1 MRRTPLTTHHPNGS
15 MQAAVL
21 YGPSQVAVETLPVP
35 DIGPGDVLVR
45 VAAATTCGTDLKVF
59 LQGRHARMLTPPS
72 VFGHEFSGTV
82 AAVGSQVRGFE
93 PGMRV
98 VSNNSAPCGCCYYCV
113 RGQRN
118 LCDDL
123 VFINGAYAEYIT
135 VPERIVR
142 TNLLRLPDDIPFPVA
157 CITEPLACVLHCLDL
172 AHFDTGDTV
181 VVNGDGP
188 SGLMLAAMAKRRGA
202 RVILCGRAPQRLRVA
217 RQFGIEQL
225 VNYAAVSDQ
234 VEAVRA
240 LTEDGRGV
248 EVAIEAVGRPAV
260 WETTTAMVRKG
271 GQAIFYGGPPGGT
284 SMRVDAPTLH
294 YDQITL
300 QGVFHNTPAHVA
312 QALDVLADPALPWAS
327 LLSLTLPLARLPE
340 AFQMMMAREAL
351 KVVILPTS
359 QPN

>member
-1 MRRTPLTTHHPNGS
+1 MADHHPSGS

-21 YGPSQVAVETLPVP
+21 YGPRQVAVETLPVP
-35 DIGPGDVLVR
+35 AIGPGDVLVR
-45 VAAATTCGTDLKVF
+45 VDAATTCGTDLKVF
-59 LQGRHARMLTPPS
+59 LQGGHARMLTPPS

-82 AAVGSQVRGFE
+82 AAVGRQVQEFE
-93 PGMRV
+93 AGMRV
-98 VSNNSAPCGCCYYCV
+98 VSNNSAPCGNCYYC
-113 RGQRN
+113 RRSQSN

-123 VFINGAYAEYIT
+123 VFINGAYAEYIA

-142 TNLLRLPDDIPFPVA
+142 TNLWRLPKNLPFAVA

-172 AHFDTGDTV
+172 AAFVPGDTV

-217 RQFGIEQL
+217 KQFGIDWL
-225 VNYAAVSDQ
+225 VNYAEVPDQ

-240 LTEDGRGV
+240 LTEDRRGV
-248 EVAIEAVGRPAV
+248 EVAIEAVGRPEV

-271 GQAIFYGGPPGGT
+271 GQAIFYGGPPRGT
-284 SMRVDAPTLH
+284 TVRVDAPALH

-312 QALDVLADPALPWAS
+312 QALEMLADPALPWAS
-327 LLSLTLPLARLPE
+327 LLSATRPLACLPE
-340 AFQMMMAREAL
+340 AFELMLAREAL
-351 KVVILPTS
+351 KVIIVPAP
-359 QPN
+359 QPG

>member
-1 MRRTPLTTHHPNGS
+1 

-21 YGPSQVAVETLPVP
+21 YGPSQVAVETLPIP
-35 DIGPGDVLVR
+35 AIGPGDVLVR
-45 VAAATTCGTDLKVF
+45 IAAAATCGTDLKVY

-82 AAVGSQVRGFE
+82 AAVGSQVQGFA

-98 VSNNSAPCGCCYYCV
+98 ASNNSAPCARCYYCQ
-113 RGQRN
+113 RGQPN

-123 VFINGAYAEYIT
+123 VFINGAYAEYIA
-135 VPERIVR
+135 VPARIVQ
-142 TNLLRLPDDIPFPVA
+142 TNLLPLPDGLPFPVA
-157 CITEPLACVLHCLDL
+157 CITEPLACVLHGLDL
-172 AHFDTGDTV
+172 AAFAPGDTV
-181 VVNGDGP
+181 AVNGDGP

-217 RQFGIEQL
+217 EQFGIDRL
-225 VNYAAVSDQ
+225 VNYAEVPDQ
-234 VEAVRA
+234 AAAVRA
-240 LTEDGRGV
+240 LTDDGRGV
-248 EVAIEAVGRPAV
+248 DVAIEAVGRPDV

-284 SMRVDAPTLH
+284 TVRLDAPALH

-312 QALDVLADPALPWAS
+312 QALDILADPALPWTS
-327 LLSLTLPLARLPE
+327 LLSATLPLIRLPE
-340 AFQMMMAREAL
+340 AFDLMLARKAL
-351 KVVILPTS
+351 KVVILPS
-359 QPN
+359 PQPD

>member
-1 MRRTPLTTHHPNGS
+1 

-21 YGPSQVAVETLPVP
+21 YGPSRVAIETLPVP
-35 DIGPGDVLVR
+35 DFGPGDVLVR
-45 VAAATTCGTDLKVF
+45 VAAATTCGTDLKVY

-82 AAVGSQVRGFE
+82 AAVGSQVQGFE

-98 VSNNSAPCGCCYYCV
+98 VSNNSAPCGRCYSCS
-113 RGQRN
+113 RGKSN

-123 VFINGAYAEYIT
+123 VFINGAYAEYIA

-142 TNLLRLPDDIPFPVA
+142 TNLLPLPDDLPYHVA
-157 CITEPLACVLHCLDL
+157 CITEPLACVLHGLDL
-172 AHFDTGDTV
+172 ATFAVGDTV

-217 RQFGIEQL
+217 QQFGIEWWI
-225 VNYAAVSDQ
+225 NYAEVPDQ
-234 VEAVRA
+234 IEAVRE
-240 LTEDGRGV
+240 LTEDRRGV
-248 EVAIEAVGRPAV
+248 EVAIEAVGRPDV
-260 WETTTAMVRKG
+260 WETTAAMVRKG
-271 GQAIFYGGPPGGT
+271 GQAIFYGGPPSGT
-284 SMRVDAPTLH
+284 SMRVDAPSLH

-312 QALDVLADPALPWAS
+312 QALEILADSTLPWAS
-327 LLSLTLPLARLPE
+327 LLSTTMPLARLSE
-340 AFQMMMAREAL
+340 AFELMMAREAL

-359 QPN
+359 QPE

>member
-1 MRRTPLTTHHPNGS
+1 MTTHRPNGS

-21 YGPSQVAVETLPVP
+21 YGPSEVAVETLPVP

-82 AAVGSQVRGFE
+82 TAVGSQVRGFE

-98 VSNNSAPCGCCYYCV
+98 ASNNSAPCGCCYYCA
-113 RGQRN
+113 RGQPN

-123 VFINGAYAEYIT
+123 VFINGAYAEYIA

-142 TNLLRLPDDIPFPVA
+142 INMLRLPDDLAFPVA

-172 AHFDTGDTV
+172 AHFTTGDTV

-188 SGLMLAAMAKRRGA
+188 SGLMLAAMAKQRGA
-202 RVILCGRAPQRLRVA
+202 RVILCGRAPQRLQVA
-217 RQFGIEQL
+217 EQFGIEWL
-225 VNYAAVSDQ
+225 VNYAEAPDQ

-240 LTEDGRGV
+240 LTEDRRGV
-248 EVAIEAVGRPAV
+248 EVAIEAVGRPNV

-271 GQAIFYGGPPGGT
+271 GQAIFYGGPPNGT
-284 SMRVDAPTLH
+284 SMRVDAPALH

-312 QALDVLADPALPWAS
+312 QALEILAAPTLPWAS
-327 LLSLTLPLARLPE
+327 LLSATLPLARLPE
-340 AFQMMMAREAL
+340 AFQLMMAREAL
-351 KVVILPTS
+351 KVVILPTL

>member
-1 MRRTPLTTHHPNGS
+1 

-35 DIGPGDVLVR
+35 DIGSGDVLVR
-45 VAAATTCGTDLKVF
+45 VAAATTCGTDLKVY

-82 AAVGSQVRGFE
+82 AAVGTQVQGFE

-98 VSNNSAPCGCCYYCV
+98 ASNNSAPCERCYYCA
-113 RGQRN
+113 RGQPN

-123 VFINGAYAEYIT
+123 VFINGAYAEYIA
-135 VPERIVR
+135 VPQRIVR
-142 TNLLRLPDDIPFPVA
+142 ANLLHLPDDLSFPVA
-157 CITEPLACVLHCLDL
+157 CIAEPLACVLHCLDL
-172 AHFDTGDTV
+172 AVFVAGDTV

-188 SGLMLAAMAKRRGA
+188 SGLMLAAMARRRGA

-217 RQFGIEQL
+217 RQFGIEWL
-225 VNYAAVSDQ
+225 VNYAEVPDQ
-234 VEAVRA
+234 VQAVRA

-248 EVAIEAVGRPAV
+248 EVAIEAVGRPDV

-271 GQAIFYGGPPGGT
+271 GQAIFYGGPPSGT
-284 SMRVDAPTLH
+284 SMHVDAPALH

-312 QALDVLADPALPWAS
+312 QALEILADRTLPWAS
-327 LLSLTLPLARLPE
+327 LLSTTLPLGRLPE
-340 AFQMMMAREAL
+340 AFELMMAREAL
-351 KVVILPTS
+351 KVVIVPTS
-359 QPN
+359 QPD

>member
-1 MRRTPLTTHHPNGS
+1 

-35 DIGPGDVLVR
+35 AIGPGDVLVR
-45 VAAATTCGTDLKVF
+45 VAAAATCGTDLKVF

-98 VSNNSAPCGCCYYCV
+98 ASNNSAPCACCYYCS
-113 RGQRN
+113 RGQPN

-123 VFINGAYAEYIT
+123 VFINGAYAEYIA

-142 TNLLRLPDDIPFPVA
+142 TNLLCLPDELPFPVA
-157 CITEPLACVLHCLDL
+157 CMTEPLACVLHCLDL
-172 AHFDTGDTV
+172 AHFETGDTV

-188 SGLMLAAMAKRRGA
+188 SGLMLAAMASRRGA

-217 RQFGIEQL
+217 RQFGIEWL
-225 VNYAAVSDQ
+225 VNYAEVPDQ

-240 LTEDGRGV
+240 LTEDRRGT
-248 EVAIEAVGRPAV
+248 EVAIEAVGRPDV

-284 SMRVDAPTLH
+284 SMRVDAPALH

-312 QALDVLADPALPWAS
+312 QALEILADPALPWAA
-327 LLSLTLPLARLPE
+327 LLSATLPLARLPE
-340 AFQMMMAREAL
+340 AFGLMMAREAL
-351 KVVILPTS
+351 KVVILPMP

>member
-1 MRRTPLTTHHPNGS
+1 

-21 YGPSQVAVETLPVP
+21 YGPSRVAVETLPVP
-35 DIGPGDVLVR
+35 DIGPDDVLVR
-45 VAAATTCGTDLKVF
+45 VAAATTCGTDLKVY

-82 AAVGSQVRGFE
+82 AAAGSRVQGFE

-98 VSNNSAPCGCCYYCV
+98 VANNSAPCGRCYYCA
-113 RGQRN
+113 RRQPN

-123 VFINGAYAEYIT
+123 TFINGAYAEYIA
-135 VPERIVR
+135 VPARIVQ
-142 TNLLRLPDDIPFPVA
+142 TNLLRLPDGLPFPVA

-172 AHFDTGDTV
+172 AAFTAGDTV
-181 VVNGDGP
+181 AVNGDGP
-188 SGLMLAAMAKRRGA
+188 SGLMLAAMARQRGA

-217 RQFGIEQL
+217 RQFGIEWL
-225 VNYAAVSDQ
+225 VNYAEVPDQ

-240 LTEDGRGV
+240 LTEDNRGV
-248 EVAIEAVGRPAV
+248 EVAIEAVGRPEV

-284 SMRVDAPTLH
+284 SMRVDAPALH

-312 QALDVLADPALPWAS
+312 RALEILADPTLPWAT
-327 LLSLTLPLARLPE
+327 LLSTTLPLARLPE
-340 AFQMMMAREAL
+340 AFELMMAREAL
-351 KVVILPTS
+351 KVVILPAPQS
-359 QPN
+359 D

>member
-1 MRRTPLTTHHPNGS
+1 MADHHRNGS

-21 YGPSQVAVETLPVP
+21 YGPRHVAVETRPIP

-45 VAAATTCGTDLKVF
+45 VAAAATCGTDLKVF
-59 LQGRHARMLTPPS
+59 LQGGHARMLTPPS
-72 VFGHEFSGTV
+72 VFGHEFSGAV
-82 AAVGSQVRGFE
+82 AAVGSQVWGFE
-93 PGMRV
+93 PGVRV
-98 VSNNSAPCGCCYYCV
+98 VSNNSAPCERCYYCM
-113 RGQRN
+113 RGQPN

-123 VFINGAYAEYIT
+123 VFINGAYAEYIA

-142 TNLLRLPDDIPFPVA
+142 ANLWRLPDDLAFPVA
-157 CITEPLACVLHCLDL
+157 CIAEPLACVLHCLDL
-172 AHFDTGDTV
+172 AAFVPGDTV

-217 RQFGIEQL
+217 KQFGIDRL
-225 VNYAAVSDQ
+225 VNYAEVPDQ

-248 EVAIEAVGRPAV
+248 EVAIEAVGRPDV

-284 SMRVDAPTLH
+284 TVRLDAQALH

-312 QALDVLADPALPWAS
+312 QALEILADPALPWAS
-327 LLSLTLPLARLPE
+327 LLSAALPLARLPE
-340 AFQMMMAREAL
+340 AFELMLARKAL
-351 KVVILPTS
+351 KVTILPAPQS
-359 QPN
+359 D

>member
-1 MRRTPLTTHHPNGS
+1 M
-15 MQAAVL
+15 L
-21 YGPSQVAVETLPVP
+21 YGPSQVAVETLPIP
-35 DIGPGDVLVR
+35 AIGPGEVLVR
-45 VAAATTCGTDLKVF
+45 VVAATTCGTDLKVY

-82 AAVGSQVRGFE
+82 AAVGSQVSAFE

-98 VSNNSAPCGCCYYCV
+98 VSNNSAPCDRCFYCR
-113 RGQRN
+113 RGQPN

-123 VFINGAYAEYIT
+123 VFINGGYAEYIA
-135 VPERIVR
+135 VPERIVQ
-142 TNLLRLPDDIPFPVA
+142 TNLLILPDDLPFQVA

-172 AHFDTGDTV
+172 AVFSPGDTV

-217 RQFGIEQL
+217 RQFGIEL
-225 VNYAAVSDQ
+225 LINYAVVPDQ
-234 VEAVRA
+234 AEAVRS

-248 EVAIEAVGRPAV
+248 EVAIEAVGRPEV

-271 GQAIFYGGPPGGT
+271 GQAIFYGGPPMGAR
-284 SMRVDAPTLH
+284 MMVDAPALH

-312 QALDVLADPALPWAS
+312 QALEILGDPGLPWDS
-327 LLSLTLPLARLPE
+327 LLSTTLPLSRLPQ
-340 AFQMMMAREAL
+340 AFDLMMTREAL
-351 KVVILPTS
+351 KVVIRPAAGVE
-359 QPN
+359 

>member
-1 MRRTPLTTHHPNGS
+1 MRRTPLTTHRPSGS

-21 YGPSQVAVETLPVP
+21 YGPSEVAIETLPVP

-98 VSNNSAPCGCCYYCV
+98 VSNNSAPCGCCYYCT
-113 RGQRN
+113 RGQPN

-123 VFINGAYAEYIT
+123 VFINGAYAEYIA

-142 TNLLRLPDDIPFPVA
+142 INMLCLPDDLVFPVA

-172 AHFDTGDTV
+172 AHFATGDTV

-217 RQFGIEQL
+217 QQFGIEWL
-225 VNYAAVSDQ
+225 VNYAEVPDQ

-248 EVAIEAVGRPAV
+248 EVAIEAVGRPDI

-271 GQAIFYGGPPGGT
+271 GQAIFLRRPPWRHQHARGRPGSPLRPDYLAGRIPQHTRARRAGAGNPGG
-284 SMRVDAPTLH
+284 SH
-294 YDQITL
+294 I
-300 QGVFHNTPAHVA
+300 
-312 QALDVLADPALPWAS
+312 ALGLVIERHLAAGPSPGGFPIDDGP
-327 LLSLTLPLARLPE
+327 
-340 AFQMMMAREAL
+340 
-351 KVVILPTS
+351 
-359 QPN
+359 

>member
-1 MRRTPLTTHHPNGS
+1 MTSHDPNGS

-21 YGPSQVAVETLPVP
+21 YGPSRIAVETLPIP

-45 VAAATTCGTDLKVF
+45 VAAATTCGTDLKVY
-59 LQGRHARMLTPPS
+59 LQGRHARMLTPPA

-93 PGMRV
+93 PGIRV
-98 VSNNSAPCGCCYYCV
+98 VSNNSAPCGSCFYCG
-113 RGQRN
+113 RGQPN

-123 VFINGAYAEYIT
+123 VFINGAYADYVA
-135 VPERIVR
+135 VPARIVR
-142 TNLLRLPDDIPFPVA
+142 TNLLRLPDDLPFPVA

-172 AHFDTGDTV
+172 AAFAPGDTV
-181 VVNGDGP
+181 AVNGDGP
-188 SGLMLAAMAKRRGA
+188 SGLMLAAMARRRGA
-202 RVILCGRAPQRLRVA
+202 RVILCGRAPQRLQVA
-217 RQFGIEQL
+217 QEFGIEQL
-225 VNYAAVSDQ
+225 VNHAEVPDQ

-240 LTEDGRGV
+240 LTEAGRGAD
-248 EVAIEAVGRPAV
+248 VAIEAVGRPDV

-284 SMRVDAPTLH
+284 SMRVDAPALH

-312 QALDVLADPALPWAS
+312 QALDILDDPMLPWTS
-327 LLSLTLPLARLPE
+327 LLSTTLPLACLSE
-340 AFQMMMAREAL
+340 AFELMMARKAL
-351 KVVILPTS
+351 KVVIATAP
-359 QPN
+359 QPGG

>member
-1 MRRTPLTTHHPNGS
+1 

-21 YGPSQVAVETLPVP
+21 YGPSQVAVETLPIP
-35 DIGPGDVLVR
+35 AIGPGDVLVR
-45 VAAATTCGTDLKVF
+45 IAAAATCGTDLKVY

-82 AAVGSQVRGFE
+82 AAVGSRVQGFA

-98 VSNNSAPCGCCYYCV
+98 AANNSAPCARCYYCT
-113 RGQRN
+113 RGQPN

-123 VFINGAYAEYIT
+123 VFINGAYAEYIA
-135 VPERIVR
+135 VPARIVQ
-142 TNLLRLPDDIPFPVA
+142 TNLLPLPDGLPFPVA
-157 CITEPLACVLHCLDL
+157 CITEPLACVLHGLDL
-172 AHFDTGDTV
+172 AAFAPGDTV
-181 VVNGDGP
+181 AVNGDGP

-217 RQFGIEQL
+217 EQFGIDRL
-225 VNYAAVSDQ
+225 VNYAEVPDQ
-234 VEAVRA
+234 AAAVRA
-240 LTEDGRGV
+240 LTDDGRGV
-248 EVAIEAVGRPAV
+248 EVAIEAVGRPDV

-284 SMRVDAPTLH
+284 TVRLDAPALH

-312 QALDVLADPALPWAS
+312 QALDILADPALPWTS
-327 LLSLTLPLARLPE
+327 LLSATLPLIRLPE
-340 AFQMMMAREAL
+340 AFDLMLARKAL
-351 KVVILPTS
+351 KVVILPS
-359 QPN
+359 PQPD

>member
-1 MRRTPLTTHHPNGS
+1 MADPHPNGS

-21 YGPSQVAVETLPVP
+21 YGPSHVAVETLPIP
-35 DIGPGDVLVR
+35 DVGPGDVLVR

-82 AAVGSQVRGFE
+82 AAVGTEVQGFE

-98 VSNNSAPCGCCYYCV
+98 VSNNSAPCERCYYCM
-113 RGQRN
+113 RGQPN

-123 VFINGAYAEYIT
+123 VFINGAYAEYVA

-142 TNLLRLPDDIPFPVA
+142 TNLLRLPDGLPFPVA
-157 CITEPLACVLHCLDL
+157 CIAEPLACVLHCLDL
-172 AHFDTGDTV
+172 AAFAPGDTV
-181 VVNGDGP
+181 AVNGDGP

-217 RQFGIEQL
+217 QQFGIEWL
-225 VNYAAVSDQ
+225 VNYAEVPDQ

-248 EVAIEAVGRPAV
+248 EVAIEAVGRPDV
-260 WETTTAMVRKG
+260 WETTAAMVRKG

-284 SMRVDAPTLH
+284 TVRLDAQALH
-294 YDQITL
+294 YDQLTL

-312 QALDVLADPALPWAS
+312 QALEILADPTLPWAS
-327 LLSLTLPLARLPE
+327 LLSTTLPLACLPE
-340 AFQMMMAREAL
+340 AFELMLARKAL
-351 KVVILPTS
+351 KVVILPS
-359 QPN
+359 PHPG

>member
-1 MRRTPLTTHHPNGS
+1 MPDHHPTGS

-21 YGPSQVAVETLPVP
+21 YGPSQVAVETLPIP
-35 DIGPGDVLVR
+35 EFGPGDVLVR
-45 VAAATTCGTDLKVF
+45 VAAATTCGTDLKVY

-82 AAVGSQVRGFE
+82 AAVGPQVQGFE

-98 VSNNSAPCGCCYYCV
+98 VSNNSAPCGCCYYCG
-113 RGQRN
+113 RGQPN

-123 VFINGAYAEYIT
+123 VFINGAYAEYIA
-135 VPERIVR
+135 VPQRIVR
-142 TNLLRLPDDIPFPVA
+142 ANLLHLPDDLPFPVA

-172 AHFDTGDTV
+172 AAFAAGDTV

-188 SGLMLAAMAKRRGA
+188 SGLMLAAVARRRGA

-217 RQFGIEQL
+217 RQFGIEWL
-225 VNYAAVSDQ
+225 VNYAEVPDQ
-234 VEAVRA
+234 VQAVRA

-248 EVAIEAVGRPAV
+248 EVAIEAVGRPEV

-271 GQAIFYGGPPGGT
+271 GQAIFYGGPPSGT
-284 SMRVDAPTLH
+284 SMHVDAPALH

-312 QALDVLADPALPWAS
+312 QALQILADPTLPWAS
-327 LLSLTLPLARLPE
+327 LLSTTLPLGRLPE
-340 AFQMMMAREAL
+340 AFGLMMAREAL
-351 KVVILPTS
+351 KVIIVPIS
-359 QPN
+359 QPD